1 MAYRIRSFAE
11 MLDACALRLAYRRK
25 ISVMALR
32 LNLYVKI
39 QTFIGERSMRHLQ
52 CDVDEMSLRNA

>member
-1 MAYRIRSFAE
+1 MAYRIRNSAE
-11 MLDACALRLAYRRK
+11 MLDACALRLACRRK

-39 QTFIGERSMRHLQ
+39 QTFIAERPMRHLQ
-52 CDVDEMSLRNA
+52 CDFDEMSLRNA